1 MLAPLSHVH
10 VCTLQGVHVGLEIS
24 LQSVTAEGR
33 KDTEQNGGSM
43 VGVDADVAGR
53 TATRSALRAIREG
66 STHNFVRAASW

>member
-10 VCTLQGVHVGLEIS
+10 VCTVQGMHVGLEMS
-24 LQSVTAEGR
+24 LQSITAEGC

-43 VGVDADVAGR
+43 VGIEVDVTGR
-53 TATRSALRAIREG
+53 TAARSALRAIREG